1 MLITI
6 ASLIAALVGVGAWV
20 AGVGGS
26 HQEPA
31 AALIWVFGVTML
43 GFGLL
48 RDLALIALH
57 RDEEKP
63 RAQVRM
69 AMLCFESTVGI
80 LAVAQGLLLQ
90 VLGWTPVV
98 EVPAGALVAWM
109 AAAVLLAHVT
119 RDWVFVLVKVRN
131 HRNLIPTWR
140 VTSWS
145 GEGLTEEARGA
156 QEERDVNARA

>member
-1 MLITI
+1 MIITI
-6 ASLIAALVGVGAWV
+6 ASLIVALAGAGAWA
-20 AGVGGS
+20 AGIGGS
-26 HQEPA
+26 LQEPA
-31 AALIWVFGVTML
+31 AVLMWVFGVAML

-63 RAQVRM
+63 RTQVRM

-80 LAVAQGLLLQ
+80 LAVAQGLVLQ
-90 VLGWTPVV
+90 LLGWTPVV
-98 EVPAGALVAWM
+98 DIPAGSVVALM
-109 AAAVLLAHVT
+109 AVAVLIAHVT

-140 VTSWS
+140 VTSWNGAL
-145 GEGLTEEARGA
+145 GED
-156 QEERDVNARA
+156 QE